1 MAKDANSPEPAAPP
15 VTTEADKT
23 KARSWFK
30 KAAVLRDQR
39 NYDYAI
45 ECIITGLG
53 FWPDAV
59 EEGHSPLRLV
69 SLQRAQAGGKKP
81 GMMDSMKL
89 SVGTKDPKAG
99 MLAAEA
105 LLAKDFD
112 NGQFLDAV
120 LKNAAKGEFYETVK
134 WIAPDVFKSI
144 RTEKKPNPG
153 RYKTFREIIVDV
165 AGRCD
170 SSGDPASCVELL
182 ELAIA
187 SIELQIMQN
196 PSDMPLKDE
205 QRDLAGRLTITK
217 GKYENG
223 GTFRD
228 SVRDVEKQTQLH
240 DQERIK
246 QSESSLDNLIAVARK
261 EMAANPGVPG
271 KINALVDLLL
281 KSERQK
287 EEDEAID
294 ILMKAFE
301 SSKNYSFKMR
311 ADDVRLRQAS
321 RTTRQLK
328 TQAQESG
335 SEDDSQN
342 ARLAEMDEVATEVE
356 IFTERV
362 KNYPTDLRMKY
373 RLGSAYFRSGDYDQ
387 AIPMLQTAQG
397 DPRNRT
403 RALMML
409 GRCFHEKG
417 LPAEA
422 AEIIKEALDRYELSG
437 DDTQKELLYR
447 LAQAHKA
454 AGNKDDAKA
463 VLGKLLR
470 QDYNYADGEARKLVD
485 ELK

>member
-1 MAKDANSPEPAAPP
+1 MAKDANPPQTAAAP
-15 VTTEADKT
+15 VFGEADKT

-30 KAAVLRDQR
+30 KAALLRDQR

-45 ECIITGLG
+45 ECMITGLG

-59 EEGHSPLRLV
+59 EEGHAPLR
-69 SLQRAQAGGKKP
+69 SISIQRAQAGGKKP
-81 GMMDSMKL
+81 GMMEGMKL
-89 SVGTKDPKAG
+89 SMGGKDSKAA
-99 MLAAEA
+99 MLAAET

-120 LKNAAKGEFYETVK
+120 LKSAAKAQFVETVK

-144 RTEKKPNPG
+144 RTEKKPNPS
-153 RYKTFREIIVDV
+153 RYKAFRETIVEIAD
-165 AGRCD
+165 RCD
-170 SSGDPASCVELL
+170 AWGDPASSVELL
-182 ELAIA
+182 ELAI
-187 SIELQIMQN
+187 SSVELQIMQN
-196 PSDMPLKDE
+196 PADMPLKDE

-217 GKYENG
+217 GKYDSSS
-223 GTFRD
+223 TFRD
-228 SVRDVEKQTQLH
+228 SVRDAEKQTQLH

-246 QSESSLDNLIAVARK
+246 QSEASLENLVNSARK
-261 EMAANPGVPG
+261 ELAANPDVAG

-287 EEDEAID
+287 DEDEAIA
-294 ILMKAFE
+294 ILMKAHE
-301 SSKNYSFKMR
+301 SSKNYSFKLR
-311 ADDVRLRQAS
+311 ADDVRLKQVS
-321 RTTRQLK
+321 RITRQLK
-328 TQAQESG
+328 IQAQESG
-335 SEDDSQN
+335 SEEDAQN

-356 IFTERV
+356 VFTERV

-373 RLGSAYFRSGDYDQ
+373 RLGAAHFRSGDYDQ

-403 RALMML
+403 RSLMML

-417 LPAEA
+417 LPGEA
-422 AEIIKEALDRYELSG
+422 AEILKEALDRYELSG

-470 QDYNYADGEARKLVD
+470 QDYNYADGEARKLVE